1 MPFLTGKYRHGASR
15 QGMIILSFLLLLLL
29 PFQLLQGQNT
39 LRQEYQVKGAFLFH
53 FSQFVDWPTS
63 AFSAPSDPFVI
74 GILGEDP
81 FGTFLDDL
89 VRGETVMGHP
99 ITVRRYQSL
108 QEINSAHILFITRDM
123 AQSLSEVL
131 ALVQNKN
138 MLTVSDMP
146 GFARQGGMVRFY
158 IASNKIKFQV
168 NVDAAK
174 NNGLTMSSKLL
185 RLADICCSGDD

>member
-1 MPFLTGKYRHGASR
+1 MPFLSSKYRQGASR
-15 QGMIILSFLLLLLL
+15 PGVIVLSLLLLFVL
-29 PFQLLQGQNT
+29 PLQAQNS

-53 FSQFVDWPTS
+53 FSQFIDWPAS
-63 AFSAPSDPFVI
+63 AFSTPGDPFVI

-89 VRGETVMGHP
+89 VRGETVNGHP
-99 ITVRRYQSL
+99 IIVRRYKSPE
-108 QEINSAHILFITRDM
+108 EISSTHILFITKDL
-123 AQSLSEVL
+123 AQSLSQVL

-146 GFARQGGMVRFY
+146 GFAQQGGMVRFY

-174 NNGLTMSSKLL
+174 SNGLLMSSKLL